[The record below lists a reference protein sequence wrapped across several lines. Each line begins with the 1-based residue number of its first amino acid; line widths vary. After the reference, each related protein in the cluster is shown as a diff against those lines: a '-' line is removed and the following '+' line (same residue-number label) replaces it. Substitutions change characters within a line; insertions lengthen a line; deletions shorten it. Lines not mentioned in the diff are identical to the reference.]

1 MYRGKLVLYI
11 ALLQSVVAF
20 LGSIFYS
27 NVANFTPCIL
37 CWYQRVCMYPLVII
51 LAVGILLK
59 DKKVFWY
66 AMPLAVIGWL
76 IAFYHNLLQ
85 YKVIPEAISPCSTT
99 GVSCTT
105 LYANYFGFITI
116 PLLSLLAFTL
126 IIICLYLYMKF
137 TQVPSDKS
145 VKATAKKKS

>member
-1 MYRGKLVLYI
+1 
-11 ALLQSVVAF
+11 
-20 LGSIFYS
+20 
-27 NVANFTPCIL
+27 
-37 CWYQRVCMYPLVII
+37 MYPLVII